1 MKSLFFSKIKISTPQ
16 KVTIKN
22 KQAYLRRTGVRPGTA
37 AWKATMLTVTP
48 PTPDTSPSL

>member
-22 KQAYLRRTGVRPGTA
+22 KQAYLRRTGVERETA
-37 AWKATMLTVTP
+37 AQNATILTVTP
-48 PTPDTSPSL
+48 PTPNTRASL